1 MEGKSGWSRHSCLV
15 LLWES
20 GSGKD
25 IFEVEAGFFEI
36 GESG

>member
-1 MEGKSGWSRHSCLV
+1 MEGNSGWGGHSCLV
-15 LLWES
+15 LLRES